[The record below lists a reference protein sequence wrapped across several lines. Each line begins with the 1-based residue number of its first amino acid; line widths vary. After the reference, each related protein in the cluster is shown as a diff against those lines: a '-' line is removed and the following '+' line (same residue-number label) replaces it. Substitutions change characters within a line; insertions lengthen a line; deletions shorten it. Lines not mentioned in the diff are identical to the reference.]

1 MEAKWLLDIGFP
13 RIKSQILDAVYA
25 ADINRSP
32 GPVGLKKAVELNR
45 TLITKD
51 YNFRGNWNVSISHPG
66 IVIMENRV
74 LTAEALIRNLSH
86 LELCLKNN
94 ELQLDGQRFFIQIDK
109 SIIHIDNSG
118 TEHDLERWK
127 SPRVTQ
133 SNGINAPRFT
143 EVQR

>member
-13 RIKSQILDAVYA
+13 RIKSQILDAFYA
-25 ADINRSP
+25 ADIIRSP

-118 TEHDLERWK
+118 IEHDLERWK